1 MNYRIQG
8 LAILMLSFIL
18 TACSSFKVVERPIV
32 FNKERAELS
41 LEYLEKRHGIN
52 KDVPSIVPKMVV
64 VHHTVIPTAEKT
76 YQAFYGPLLPSARKG
91 IQSASNLNV
100 SSQYLIDRDGTIF
113 RLLPDTV
120 FARHVIGLNHCAI
133 GIENVGG
140 TKELPL
146 TDQQLKSNIKLIR
159 QLAKNHPIEYVIG
172 HHEYQ
177 SFIGHDLWKETDPDY
192 LTVKSDPGE
201 DFMMRLRK
209 EISDLNLKGP
219 PAKLSPSKMKSIDP
233 NHWHET
239 YGKYKEKSI
248 KDRRFTH
255 ADIQPL
261 LEKASKHPHFKL
273 KKVGE
278 SVEGRSISLLSYG
291 SGSVT
296 VYLWSQMHGD
306 EATATMALM
315 DIFNYLLDDK
325 MDTEF
330 KEMLRSKIS
339 LHFIPMLNPDGAERF
354 QRRNVMGVDLNRD
367 ALRLQNP
374 EARILKAVRDSLDA
388 DWGFNL
394 HDQSRYYAVGIQPD
408 IAAISFLAPAYN
420 YAKDINEVR
429 GNAMK
434 LIGVMNDV
442 MQQYT
447 PGKIAKY
454 NDDFEPRAFGDNI
467 QKWGTSTILI
477 ESGGMV
483 GDREKQKLRQL
494 NYVSLLAAFQS
505 IATGSY
511 KEYGLENYENIPFN
525 NSNTFHELIIRNGK
539 VMRDGIPYILD
550 IAYRL
555 NERPY
560 GDEGA
565 FYMDGSIVDIGDLST
580 SYGYEEFDAS
590 GYTIEPGKLNPEA
603 VNGIS
608 ERNPKLKEGIT
619 DYLLQEFPD
628 LWLLADLPMRY
639 HQQAEDVDN
648 AIQIGNNASLLL
660 KKNGKIEYA
669 IINGRL
675 IKVN

>member
-1 MNYRIQG
+1 MNNKTQG
-8 LAILMLSFIL
+8 MAILVLSCIL

-32 FNKERAELS
+32 FDKDRADLS
-41 LEYLEKRHGIN
+41 LEYLEKRHGI
-52 KDVPSIVPKMVV
+52 KKEEPSITPKMVV
-64 VHHTVIPTAEKT
+64 VHHTVIPTADKT
-76 YQAFYGPLLPSARKG
+76 YQAFYGPMLPSARKG
-91 IQSASNLNV
+91 IQSASSLNV
-100 SSQYLIDRDGTIF
+100 SSQYMIDRDGTVY

-140 TKELPL
+140 TDDLPL
-146 TDQQLKSNIKLIR
+146 TDRQLKSNVKLIR
-159 QLAKNHPIEYVIG
+159 QLSKEHPIEYVIG

-177 SFIGHDLWKETDPDY
+177 EFIGHELWKETDPNY

-209 EISDLNLKGP
+209 EIKDLNLKGP
-219 PAKLSPSKMKSIDP
+219 PAQKAQHNLKSIDP
-233 NHWHET
+233 HHWHET
-239 YGKYKEKSI
+239 YDQFKEISI

-255 ADIQPL
+255 SDIQPL
-261 LEKASKHPHFKL
+261 LERASKHPHFKL

-291 SGSVT
+291 QGDVS

-315 DIFNYLLDDK
+315 DIFNYLADDQ
-325 MDTEF
+325 MDKEF
-330 KEMLRSKIS
+330 KALLRSKIS

-374 EARILKAVRDSLDA
+374 EARILKAIRDSLDA

-408 IAAISFLAPAYN
+408 VAAISFLAPAYN
-420 YAKDINEVR
+420 YEKDINEVR

-442 MQQYT
+442 MQQYA

-505 IATGSY
+505 IALGTFQ
-511 KEYGLENYENIPFN
+511 EYGLDNYHNIPFN
-525 NSNTFHELIIRNGK
+525 NSNTYHELIIRNGT
-539 VMRDGIPYILD
+539 VMREGIPYILD
-550 IAYRL
+550 VAYRL

-590 GYTIEPGKLNPEA
+590 GYTIEPGNIGREPVISTSGMNP
-603 VNGIS
+603 G
-608 ERNPKLKEGIT
+608 LKDGIT
-619 DYLLQEFPD
+619 DYLLKEIPEP
-628 LWLLADLPMRY
+628 WTLADHPMRY
-639 HQQAEDVDN
+639 HMEAEDVDN
-648 AIQIGNNASLLL
+648 SIQVGNNASLVL
-660 KKNGKIEYA
+660 KKNGVVEFA
-669 IINGRL
+669 VINGRL
-675 IKVN
+675 IKVK